1 MSKIWILVAIAVGFV
16 SGMGASIPLQS
27 KTSADAVPKLA
38 QSGAEPSH
46 DGRHTGHDHGKIL
59 SLPAGPTAP
68 TLDFELLKD
77 AVGGWNLHI
86 KTTHFDFSP
95 ETVNAANEAGRGHAH
110 IYVNGKKLARV
121 YGSWFHI
128 AKLPDGPYKLNVT
141 LNANDHGTLA
151 VAGKPLSVTKTIG
164 R

>member
-16 SGMGASIPLQS
+16 GGMGASIPLQS
-27 KTSADAVPKLA
+27 KTGAEAVPKLPR
-38 QSGAEPSH
+38 SGAERLH
-46 DGRHTGHDHGKIL
+46 HGRQAAHDHGKIVN
-59 SLPAGPTAP
+59 LPAGPAAP

-95 ETVNAANEAGRGHAH
+95 ETVNGANDAGRGHAH
-110 IYVNGKKLARV
+110 IYIDDQKLARV
-121 YGSWFHI
+121 YGAWFHI
-128 AKLPDGPYKLNVT
+128 AKLPAAPFTVNVT

-151 VAGKPLSVTKTIG
+151 VAGKPLSVTKTIE